1 MADKSFNKLPKTNMP
16 VTPKTSKFGK
26 TPMPPATTKGLPRS
40 GRVNMNR
47 MSADDKSRQNPSFLS
62 SVAGRIGIVARE
74 IRDVPTAFMTDQK
87 AGFQRGQGAQ
97 PGSKQLQTL
106 VDNNTRARWNLKK
119 QVKEVGTAIT
129 QGKKGTRSDQI
140 KNTKYINKTPKK
152 KK

>member
-1 MADKSFNKLPKTNMP
+1 MASRP
-16 VTPKTSKFGK
+16 TPRFK
-26 TPMPPATTKGLPRS
+26 
-40 GRVNMNR
+40 
-47 MSADDKSRQNPSFLS
+47 ADDKSRQNPSFLS

-106 VDNNTRARWNLKK
+106 VDNDTRARWNLKK

>member
-1 MADKSFNKLPKTNMP
+1 MPQSRPKKYYQNK
-16 VTPKTSKFGK
+16 G
-26 TPMPPATTKGLPRS
+26 RS
-40 GRVNMNR
+40 
-47 MSADDKSRQNPSFLS
+47 SADDKSRQNPSFLS

>member
-1 MADKSFNKLPKTNMP
+1 MPQSRPK
-16 VTPKTSKFGK
+16 
-26 TPMPPATTKGLPRS
+26 KGRS
-40 GRVNMNR
+40 
-47 MSADDKSRQNPSFLS
+47 SADDKSRQNPSFLS

-87 AGFQRGQGAQ
+87 AGFQRGQDAQ